1 VPLIGKSSHRNSF
14 SENELRLNYRHS
26 SIRPTR
32 ARAGLHTSL
41 NVRQQIRAHRPV
53 RLFLFLLPPDL
64 APVGEE
70 QELP

>member
-1 VPLIGKSSHRNSF
+1 ML
-14 SENELRLNYRHS
+14 LR

-53 RLFLFLLPPDL
+53 RLFLLLLPPDL

-70 QELP
+70 QELPQRVHGLALVELGVVIRKILR